1 MGEEEQTVPESSEL
15 PPVEAPVP
23 KEVAEAE
30 VAEKPTFEKVVEE
43 AMLAAEHQ
51 KEESTAEVAET
62 VEEKTVE
69 TTEAE
74 DKTVVETVEEGK
86 AEEVVAGD
94 ESNPPPAGEPVVEET
109 YHVKDLKEWERKAL
123 AELKAKIEEAIKA
136 NAFLLPPK
144 PEAPKEVEVEKKE
157 EEVEA
162 GKEGEVDV
170 KEEEAPKDEE
180 APVPISEETA
190 ASSTEP
196 PAEEPVV
203 VEAPPAEEGA
213 VKEVTLPVSEE
224 PSVVEVVDEAV
235 KEEDAP
241 PPPSEPV
248 EGEAPATEEAADKPA
263 AEEVE
268 VEKTSRDVVIEED
281 DSPSLEDLALW
292 GVPLLHSKGDERTD
306 VILLKFLRARD
317 FKVNDAYSML
327 KETVLWRKEFNADS
341 LIDEQIDS
349 TDYDSVAYMH
359 GCDKEGH
366 PVCYNH
372 YGIFQDK
379 ELYQK
384 TFGDEAQLNN
394 FLRWRIQVL
403 EKGIQKLDF
412 SAGGVHSMVQI
423 TDLKDSPGF
432 VKRRNITKKAFTV
445 LQDNYPELVAKQ
457 IFINVPWYFGA
468 LYSLHGK
475 IVTPRSKSKVVVA
488 RPGKVT
494 ETLFKYISPE
504 HVPVQYGGLS
514 RPNDTE
520 FEGVAAVK
528 EMIVKPGEKQTIE
541 LPVEESGSRVVWD
554 VGVVGW
560 EVVYGEEF
568 VPSAEGS
575 YTVIIQKSKK
585 VAASEEPTR
594 NSFKTYEPGKVV
606 LTIDNTASRKK
617 KLVIYRYT
625 VKEAI
630 APASTPV
637 E

>member
-1 MGEEEQTVPESSEL
+1 M
-15 PPVEAPVP
+15 
-23 KEVAEAE
+23 
-30 VAEKPTFEKVVEE
+30 
-43 AMLAAEHQ
+43 
-51 KEESTAEVAET
+51 
-62 VEEKTVE
+62 
-69 TTEAE
+69 
-74 DKTVVETVEEGK
+74 
-86 AEEVVAGD
+86 
-94 ESNPPPAGEPVVEET
+94 
-109 YHVKDLKEWERKAL
+109 
-123 AELKAKIEEAIKA
+123 
-136 NAFLLPPK
+136 
-144 PEAPKEVEVEKKE
+144 
-157 EEVEA
+157 
-162 GKEGEVDV
+162 
-170 KEEEAPKDEE
+170 
-180 APVPISEETA
+180 
-190 ASSTEP
+190 
-196 PAEEPVV
+196 
-203 VEAPPAEEGA
+203 
-213 VKEVTLPVSEE
+213 
-224 PSVVEVVDEAV
+224 
-235 KEEDAP
+235 
-241 PPPSEPV
+241 
-248 EGEAPATEEAADKPA
+248 
-263 AEEVE
+263 
-268 VEKTSRDVVIEED
+268 
-281 DSPSLEDLALW
+281 
-292 GVPLLHSKGDERTD
+292 
-306 VILLKFLRARD
+306 
-317 FKVNDAYSML
+317 
-327 KETVLWRKEFNADS
+327 
-341 LIDEQIDS
+341 
-349 TDYDSVAYMH
+349 
-359 GCDKEGH
+359 
-366 PVCYNH
+366 
-372 YGIFQDK
+372 
-379 ELYQK
+379 
-384 TFGDEAQLNN
+384 
-394 FLRWRIQVL
+394 L